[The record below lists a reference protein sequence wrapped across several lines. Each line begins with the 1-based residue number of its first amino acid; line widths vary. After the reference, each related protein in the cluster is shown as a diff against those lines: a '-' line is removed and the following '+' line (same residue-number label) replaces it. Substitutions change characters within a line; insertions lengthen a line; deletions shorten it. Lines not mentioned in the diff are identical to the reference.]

1 MSIQIIKTKD
11 EFCGLREVWNQL
23 LSRSD
28 SDTIFLTWEWLSS
41 WWEAYTGPTDDLHI
55 IVVRDQ
61 GGQITGI
68 APFFLTKQRWLPFF
82 GMKTLRFVGDGSWDS
97 DYLDMILAKE
107 HEEESLRSIWDYLR
121 SNNRLWD
128 IVEFPPVS
136 EQSSM
141 LRWLKNLGS
150 QGELMLRNEYV
161 PCSVT
166 HLPRSWDEY
175 MTALSPRFRTKIRST
190 LRNLQESHDIRFYSI
205 ENDNDLTAGLETL
218 FRLHSKRWK
227 LKEHDGVFVNP
238 TKRRFYYSFAPEFL
252 KRGWLAFDFLDI
264 DGRTVAC
271 QLCFRYNGT
280 QFLLQEGFDPE
291 FGAESVGIALRAMV
305 FRKAICDGIHSYD
318 FLAGVG
324 RQKAQWGAQVKGCV
338 KGLAARPTLQNA
350 VYMKTPI
357 LIEAVKQRAK
367 AVLPRKA
374 VELRRRL
381 LTS

>member
-205 ENDNDLTAGLETL
+205 ENDNDLTAGLDTL

-271 QLCFRYNGT
+271 QLCFR
-280 QFLLQEGFDPE
+280 
-291 FGAESVGIALRAMV
+291 
-305 FRKAICDGIHSYD
+305 
-318 FLAGVG
+318 
-324 RQKAQWGAQVKGCV
+324 
-338 KGLAARPTLQNA
+338 
-350 VYMKTPI
+350 
-357 LIEAVKQRAK
+357 
-367 AVLPRKA
+367 
-374 VELRRRL
+374 
-381 LTS
+381 